1 MNSTTVLWVG
11 MTFLGFMR
19 IAQAVSHGV
28 GVVYE
33 SSTDGSAEPQEAL
46 CKALGGVVTAPYE
59 GLEDAV

>member
-1 MNSTTVLWVG
+1 MSY
-11 MTFLGFMR
+11 LGFMR

-33 SSTDGSAEPQEAL
+33 SSTDGPAEPQEAL
-46 CKALGGVVTAPYE
+46 CAALGGVVTAPYE